1 MSKTWGQVRGEILRL
16 GGEDAGVYERCPEL
30 FFEAVNRA
38 AGVVSALVCP
48 EVGRGRILLSA
59 KEGWEEVDPFSFA
72 RYGGLY
78 GDKPVVFS
86 GGREVPLYEELSDGK
101 LCFAPGQTGEV
112 LVFYRKEP
120 VAVTAQTGDGE
131 ELGLSYE
138 AGLLVPLLAAFYVW
152 EDEDERKA
160 LLYRN
165 DYEDLRAAILA
176 RRGRRARVM
185 KEARHG

>member
-1 MSKTWGQVRGEILRL
+1 M
-16 GGEDAGVYERCPEL
+16 
-30 FFEAVNRA
+30 
-38 AGVVSALVCP
+38 
-48 EVGRGRILLSA
+48 
-59 KEGWEEVDPFSFA
+59 
-72 RYGGLY
+72 
-78 GDKPVVFS
+78 
-86 GGREVPLYEELSDGK
+86 
-101 LCFAPGQTGEV
+101 
-112 LVFYRKEP
+112 
-120 VAVTAQTGDGE
+120 TAQTGDGE